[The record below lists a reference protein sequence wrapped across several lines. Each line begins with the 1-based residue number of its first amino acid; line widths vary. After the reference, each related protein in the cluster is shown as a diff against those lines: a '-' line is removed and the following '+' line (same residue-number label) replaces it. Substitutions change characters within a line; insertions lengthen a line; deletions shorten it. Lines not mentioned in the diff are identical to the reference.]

1 MGYATATMVKE
12 RLDITDASQDTKIT
26 AKLTQANRII
36 DGKLK
41 SLTTVP
47 VTTPTEIVNLLA
59 EVEADL
65 AAGLLVEDRG
75 PGWKDQATVFKKR
88 ADEGLQDVLSYFEEG
103 VVTIG

>member
-1 MGYATATMVKE
+1 MTYATADQVKE
-12 RLDITDASQDTKIT
+12 RLDISDTSQDTKIA

-41 SLTTVP
+41 RFTTVP
-47 VTTPTEIVNLLA
+47 ITTPTEIVNLLA

-75 PGWKDQATVFKKR
+75 PVWKDQATVFKKR
-88 ADEGLQDVLSYFEEG
+88 ADEGLEAVLSYFRQG
-103 VVTIG
+103 TVIVG